1 MRLLNVDSSEDI
13 LVCVTKCTELLC
25 KQISYDQCTEDDTQP
40 YNAAI
45 GVVFTFKYMLPN
57 DFIPKCVAQCVC

>member
-1 MRLLNVDSSEDI
+1 MQLLNMDCSEDI

-25 KQISYDQCTEDDTQP
+25 KQISCDQGTEDDTQP

-45 GVVFTFKYMLPN
+45 GVVFTFKYMLHNNLKPR
-57 DFIPKCVAQCVC
+57 CMA